1 MRLARARKD
10 PPAEPEQETLAD
22 VSRQCG
28 QIHDNE
34 FADAPALAVDLFGEQ
49 FLARAPCPDK
59 KHGQRCRGEP
69 LHQLLSPPDR
79 VRPPDDHCR
88 SPFGSRGVVTLSA
101 SASVLMIR
109 GVRNNNRSVSV
120 VWRALLP
127 HNPPARAPPTINVN
141 PPHSTPRLHTRT

>member
-10 PPAEPEQETLAD
+10 PPAEPEQETIDD
-22 VSRQCG
+22 VSRQCRT
-28 QIHDNE
+28 IHVHE

-69 LHQLLSPPDR
+69 LHQPLSPPDR
-79 VRPPDDHCR
+79 VRPPADHRR
-88 SPFGSRGVVTLSA
+88 SPFGSGGVVTLSA

-109 GVRNNNRSVSV
+109 GVRNKSSSVSV
-120 VWRALLP
+120 VWRSLLP
-127 HNPPARAPPTINVN
+127 NSPPMRGIPERIGMPPELT
-141 PPHSTPRLHTRT
+141 SR

>member
-1 MRLARARKD
+1 MRLERARKD
-10 PPAEPEQETLAD
+10 PPAEPEQETIDD
-22 VSRQCG
+22 VSRQCRT
-28 QIHDNE
+28 IHVHE

-109 GVRNNNRSVSV
+109 GVRTKYSSVSA
-120 VWRALLP
+120 VWRSLSP
-127 HNPPARAPPTINVN
+127 QRPPMSAVP
-141 PPHSTPRLHTRT
+141 